1 MHFITDSGAGLILD
15 RLSTTA
21 TLLPCT
27 VSTPVVHGVREA
39 TEHGGRSATKR
50 RRTAV
55 NTMAPKLKRTVVIL
69 RWLGSLG

>member
-1 MHFITDSGAGLILD
+1 MAALI
-15 RLSTTA
+15 
-21 TLLPCT
+21 
-27 VSTPVVHGVREA
+27 PVRRTGCGVDPRQPLCYHAQFQNLWFMRVREA

-69 RWLGSLG
+69 RWLG